1 MDSSRYAV
9 LTVGHSNHSS
19 ETFIKL
25 LIDHGVETAVDV
37 RSAPYSRFSPQFNR
51 EQLKIDLKA
60 HDMGY
65 VFLGRELGARSK
77 DPSHYDE
84 SGRVLYSRLA
94 KTGPFRRGLDRVVH
108 DAAEHRVALM
118 CSEGEPLACHRTL
131 LVSRALVDDCG
142 IAVEHILPDG
152 GLESYD
158 EAMDRLLLIAKRSEN
173 DFFLSRRERIAQA
186 MEYQQRRV
194 AYNARKPAVRERRGM
209 R

>member
-1 MDSSRYAV
+1 MGSSRYPI

-19 ETFIKL
+19 DTFIRL
-25 LIDHGVETAVDV
+25 LIDHGVKIVADV
-37 RSAPYSRFSPQFNR
+37 RSTPHSCFNPQFNR
-51 EQLKIDLKA
+51 EQLTIDLKA
-60 HDMGY
+60 HDIGY
-65 VFLGRELGARSK
+65 IFLGQELGARSK

-94 KTGPFRRGLDRVVH
+94 KTDSFRQGLDQVVH
-108 DAAEHRVALM
+108 NATEHRIVLM

-131 LVSRALVDDCG
+131 LVSRMLVDDYG

-152 GLESYD
+152 RLESYD
-158 EAMDRLLLIAKRSEN
+158 EAMNRLLLIAKRSEN

-186 MEYQQRRV
+186 MEYQERRV
-194 AYNARKPAVRERRGM
+194 AYNTQKPDVRERRGM

>member
-1 MDSSRYAV
+1 MGSSRYAI
-9 LTVGHSNHSS
+9 LTIGHSNHSS

-25 LIDHGVETAVDV
+25 LIDHGVETVADV
-37 RSAPYSRFSPQFNR
+37 RSAPYSRFNPQFNR
-51 EQLKIDLKA
+51 ERLKIDLKA

-65 VFLGRELGARSK
+65 VFLGEELGARSK

-108 DAAEHRVALM
+108 GAAEHRIALM
-118 CSEGEPLACHRTL
+118 CSEGEPLECHRTL
-131 LVSRALVDDCG
+131 LVSRALVDDCK
-142 IAVEHILPDG
+142 IAVGHILPDG

-158 EAMDRLLLIAKRSEN
+158 EAMDRLLLVAKRSEN

-186 MEYQQRRV
+186 MEYQERRV
-194 AYNARKPAVRERRGM
+194 AYNRRKPAVRERRGM

>member
-1 MDSSRYAV
+1 M
-9 LTVGHSNHSS
+9 
-19 ETFIKL
+19 
-25 LIDHGVETAVDV
+25 VDV
-37 RSAPYSRFSPQFNR
+37 RSAPYSRFNPQFNR

-60 HDMGY
+60 HDIGY
-65 VFLGRELGARSK
+65 VFLGQELGARSK

-94 KTGPFRRGLDRVVH
+94 ETGPFRRGLDRVVH
-108 DAAEHRVALM
+108 DAAERRIALM

-152 GLESYD
+152 RLESYD
-158 EAMDRLLLIAKRSEN
+158 EAMDRLLLIAKHSES
-173 DFFLSRRERIAQA
+173 DFFLSRRERVARA
-186 MEYQQRRV
+186 MEYQERRV
-194 AYNARKPAVRERRGM
+194 AYNAQKPAARERRGM